1 MQHNVKDRDTSRLI
15 ELERIRAE
23 QAVAILRKDR
33 EIEQLRTKV
42 MGLNVLARIA
52 TMTDADV

>member
-1 MQHNVKDRDTSRLI
+1 MQMDIQDRTTSRLI
-15 ELERIRAE
+15 ELEKIRAE

-33 EIEQLRTKV
+33 EIEQLRTKLQ
-42 MGLNVLARIA
+42 GLNVLARIA